1 MSSRDRRPYLSAAA
15 LNQLLLDNSADNLVQ
30 KLEMIADVETPTGTI
45 HVSDRAKYV
54 DGTFYEPRVTF
65 PEINRTIG
73 DWLSNELEF
82 SSLDLTINNTDQ
94 KFSDILQGGANY
106 GGFIGRRITVKIGL
120 AEIGSTY
127 STLFSG
133 VVTDVAGF
141 GRDVSSF
148 TLTARND
155 FERVNV
161 AIPQQFFTSVDFP
174 DIEDDK
180 IGLGAPVIYGDWTTL
195 IRPEAPEVP
204 AFPINGNDP
213 LVNES
218 LGNPSAGDTKL
229 KLVISSTPIKSL
241 DTASVTL
248 QRGTDFF
255 VFDSADISIIPLTDN
270 TAFEITQKNLM
281 IDGQPWVYTTGD
293 EFFVKCVGVD
303 LGAFTDN
310 IVSQSRDMLIRF
322 GGLVGGDF
330 DANWNTFESKNAP
343 AESAI
348 NLIKSRVWIQEST
361 ELFKYVASMLEQV
374 RLEPFVNRANKFDL
388 SSLHFDDFQTKF
400 AAAGFTVKNWDVVR
414 GTFQPKIDERNNW
427 NRARADFAYNP
438 AKGQNRLGTPVFR
451 NDDAVNQAGKPISK
465 LVVFP
470 NLYVDSDVVNQLKE
484 MLKLAS
490 SYSEMVTAG
499 LTSRSILRE
508 LGEFVKL
515 DVKIGSIVMDEIPA
529 MIRSIKY
536 SPTGLELPMTFWS
549 FQMVNFPGY
558 VGPTGTVGGYD
569 ATITQE

>member
-1 MSSRDRRPYLSAAA
+1 MSSRDRRPYLSASV

-54 DGTFYEPRVTF
+54 DGVYYENRVKF

-73 DWLSNELEF
+73 EWLSNTLEF
-82 SSLDLTINNTDQ
+82 SSLDLTFNNTD
-94 KFSDILQGGANY
+94 KKYSNILPGGADY
-106 GGFIGRRITVKIGL
+106 DGFIGRRITVKIGL

-127 STLFSG
+127 AELFSG

-155 FERVNV
+155 FERVNIS
-161 AIPQQFFTSVDFP
+161 IPQQFFTATDFA

-180 IGLGAPVIYGDWTTL
+180 IGLGAPVIYGDWTTD
-195 IRPEAPEVP
+195 IRPEAPAVP

-229 KLVISSTPIKSL
+229 KLVIASTPIKYL
-241 DTASVTL
+241 DTATITL
-248 QRGTDFF
+248 HRGTDYF
-255 VFDSADISIIPLTDN
+255 VFDSADISIVPLTDN

-281 IDGQPWVYTTGD
+281 IDGQPWIYTNGD
-293 EFFVKCVGVD
+293 EFFVKCIGVD
-303 LGAFTDN
+303 LGSLTDN
-310 IVSQSRDMLIRF
+310 IVSQSIDMLTRF

-330 DANWNTFESKNAP
+330 SANWAAYESKVAP
-343 AESAI
+343 AVSAI
-348 NLIKSRVWIQEST
+348 ASIKSRVWIQEST
-361 ELFKYVASMLEQV
+361 ALFEYVASMLEQV
-374 RLEPFVNRANKFDL
+374 RLEPFVNRNNKFDL
-388 SSLHFDDFQTKF
+388 SSLHFDDFQSKF
-400 AAAGFTVKNWDVVR
+400 AGAGFTVKNWDVVR
-414 GTFQPKIDERNNW
+414 GSFSPKIDERNNW
-427 NRARADFAYNP
+427 NRARADYDYNP
-438 AKGQNRLGTPVFR
+438 PNGQNRRGTPLFR
-451 NDDAVNQAGKPISK
+451 NNDAVNQAGKPISK

-470 NLYVDSDVVNQLKE
+470 NLYIESDVVNQLKE

-490 SYSEMVTAG
+490 SYSEMVSVG
-499 LTSRSILRE
+499 LTSRAILNE
-508 LGEFVKL
+508 LSDFIKL
-515 DVKIGSIVMDEIPA
+515 DVKIGSIEMENVPA
-529 MIRSIKY
+529 MIRSIRY
-536 SPTGLELPMTFWS
+536 SPTGLELPMTIWS

-558 VGPTGTVGGYD
+558 TGPNGTVGGYD